1 MNKVN
6 PDKVKESFKEQL
18 DELGQFFD
26 RMASQIQGTHNEKAD
41 LSQLAQSVFLSQ
53 FVAYEVMVSDLFL
66 AYIKKDPSQLQNEY
80 EKRIRTSI
88 SGRYGS
94 AWMST
99 IQLDLRKAISY
110 AELQELVD
118 ADGRNLSFTNVNKM
132 KEKANELL
140 APKLCKRIENVPKD
154 DCKLLDT
161 AKAIRN
167 YIAHRSP
174 ASRIHMNQ
182 LLLEL
187 DQEGINYGLGRRS
200 GKEVK
205 SAGTFLKAKIDGKPR
220 VQLYRDRLLQIASRM

>member
-94 AWMST
+94 AWMSM
-99 IQLDLRKAISY
+99 IQLDLRKAISC
-110 AELQELVD
+110 AELVD